1 MYMNYDMCTLMYSKL
16 PKCTINKIN
25 KLMYLMYQC
34 IWNCLSVQFKKMIK
48 NEFILI
54 VYLVIYA
61 YINVY
66 LAIYMYIECTL
77 RNICVHQCVLNKNY
91 IHYFYNVYLAFPIKD
106 QKLKIEN

>member
-1 MYMNYDMCTLMYSKL
+1 MYLKL
-16 PKCTINKIN
+16 PKCTIKKI
-25 KLMYLMYQC
+25 L
-34 IWNCLSVQFKKMIK
+34 K
-48 NEFILI
+48 NELILI

-91 IHYFYNVYLAFPIKD
+91 IHYFYNVYLAFPLIIY
-106 QKLKIEN
+106 LINYYL